1 MLAHFTKFIILGLM
15 GVSILTVI
23 EGISMPTTSAQS
35 NNATGDLPTPL
46 EELQNEN
53 FALITVNSEQIEEIR
68 STVNSTRLA
77 VENGNMTEALIRLR
91 AIDQQLQLIS
101 ERASPFGD

>member
-1 MLAHFTKFIILGLM
+1 M
-15 GVSILTVI
+15 GVFTLTVI
-23 EGISMPTTSAQS
+23 ECISMPTTSAQS

-46 EELQNEN
+46 EELQNQN

-77 VENGNMTEALIRLR
+77 VENGNMTEALI
-91 AIDQQLQLIS
+91 D
-101 ERASPFGD
+101 

>member
-1 MLAHFTKFIILGLM
+1 M
-15 GVSILTVI
+15 GVFTLTVI

-46 EELQNEN
+46 EELQDQN

-91 AIDQQLQLIS
+91 ALDQQLELIA